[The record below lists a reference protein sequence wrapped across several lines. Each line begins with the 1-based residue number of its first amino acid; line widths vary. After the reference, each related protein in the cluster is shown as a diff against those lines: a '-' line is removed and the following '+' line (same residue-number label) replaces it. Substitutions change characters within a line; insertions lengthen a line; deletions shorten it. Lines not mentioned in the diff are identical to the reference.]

1 MTLIENICVSY
12 SRRFI
17 KQYEK
22 ADQKIQ
28 KAFDRK
34 LALFLTDSFHPL
46 LNNHELTG
54 QFAGYRSINITGDWR
69 AHYSQSTDEK
79 GYTKYV
85 FELFGTHSQLYR

>member
-1 MTLIENICVSY
+1 MTLIENICVKY

-28 KAFDRK
+28 KAFDRR
-34 LALFLTDSFHPL
+34 LVLFLTDSLHPH
-46 LNNHELTG
+46 LNNHALTG
-54 QFAGYRSINITGDWR
+54 QFAGYRNINITGDWR
-69 AHYSQSTDEK
+69 THYSQSTDEEEH
-79 GYTKYV
+79 TQYV